1 MLSLTLA
8 LSPLLFAQQ
17 PVDGTNSGAPLAQ
30 PGQPSTAAP
39 QSSRNGVSTTITLVA
54 IDSKTISDVSHAN
67 WNDNRFRAYWN
78 SAAQGFVD
86 GFVKFDLSSIPDG
99 ATITSMTLRAY
110 HEEGFGNPRDNPEV
124 RCYRV
129 GDDSWIRGAN
139 DSHPGVD
146 EPLTGIYTG
155 FPTANLVP
163 VDFLLDVN
171 AADWSTD
178 LLDDQLSLVL
188 RNEAGSVGRYSYVYF
203 YGSDASPAP
212 PELIIEYSDGPQLIL
227 SNLIGGQMAFIEI
240 VGAAPSATCY
250 VGWSKSG
257 GPTTLNT
264 PWGSF
269 QVDLGLPINQL
280 APFPADITGYAVISQ
295 NVPLAATGL
304 TIYAHALTVDSNG
317 NGELTNSLV
326 ETVL

>member
-8 LSPLLFAQQ
+8 LSPFLFAQQ
-17 PVDGTNSGAPLAQ
+17 PVDGTNSGAPAAQ
-30 PGQPSTAAP
+30 PGQPSAAAAMTT
-39 QSSRNGVSTTITLVA
+39 RNGLTTTTTLTA
-54 IDSKTISDVSHAN
+54 IDSKTISSNSSSN
-67 WNDNRFRAYWN
+67 WNDNRFRAYW
-78 SAAQGFVD
+78 SSSSQGFVD
-86 GFVKFDLSSIPDG
+86 GFVKFDLSTIPNT
-99 ATITSMTLRAY
+99 ATITAMTLRAY

-129 GDDSWIRGAN
+129 GDDSWARGAT
-139 DSHPGVD
+139 DSHPGVA
-146 EPLTGIYTG
+146 ESLTGIYTG

-163 VDFLLDVN
+163 VDFILDPN

-178 LLDDQLSLVL
+178 LADDRLSLLL

-227 SNLIGGQMAFIEI
+227 SNLVGGQTAIIEV
-240 VGAAPSATCY
+240 VGAAPNATCL

-257 GPTTLNT
+257 GPTSLIT
-264 PWGSF
+264 PWGTF

-280 APFPADITGYAVISQ
+280 APLTADANGYANAAQS
-295 NVPLAATGL
+295 VPVAATGL
-304 TIYAHALTVDSNG
+304 TIYAHALTVDAGG

-326 ETVL
+326 EIVL